1 MKMID
6 NRSGFEVLDR
16 RECLRLLAGEDVGR
30 VGVVEAGSPLVLPVN
45 FGMDGDIIV
54 FRTGPGTKLSEA
66 RGHPAC
72 FEVDH
77 FDPEVGDYAPATAE
91 VAARFPLPGSRSNRQ
106 GQKKTSGSRAAARTR
121 SRTRTA
127 SAILALAA
135 LLLASCSKPDAEPP
149 STPDVRIESKGD
161 TTSAV
166 RAILVGDVLILE
178 GARVKEGGL
187 LNSAVAWSNVAKV
200 TADGVVWRGYRV
212 TVVDGAPHMER
223 VE

>member
-1 MKMID
+1 MADPIEIKGAQPIADAIGVPWTVVRDWYDTKTHLGPWMRD
-6 NRSGFEVLDR
+6 SREDDGR
-16 RECLRLLAGEDVGR
+16 RGRMMRRRLALRA
-30 VGVVEAGSPLVLPVN
+30 
-45 FGMDGDIIV
+45 DIAQV
-54 FRTGPGTKLSEA
+54 WL
-66 RGHPAC
+66 
-72 FEVDH
+72 DH